1 MKERLIKITIE
12 NIRKDASKKHSIEIK
27 NYNGWIIVM
36 IGIVSLLVIF
46 KEEIFNLLSTWF
58 SR

>member
-27 NYNGWIIVM
+27 NYNGWIIV
-36 IGIVSLLVIF
+36 IVGLVSLLVIF
-46 KEEIFNLLSTWF
+46 KEEIFNMLSAWLL
-58 SR
+58 R